1 MQNQSTPKDAHN
13 KAPRR
18 VHKTQHS
25 KSHLEGCPHKGI
37 SKDAHKE
44 GARRIHNKKPRERNP
59 ESTYTSRSNVKLTFE
74 RKKKDYNESRP
85 EQNKYSANAASGTS
99 KAESLPAHRYLSI
112 VRVLQHGNIY
122 KQIIKPLKQI
132 PTSQSLHLS
141 PRRSVRVASRRRP
154 TGLGH
159 TTDPRRLIRT

>member
-1 MQNQSTPKDAHN
+1 MTRHLEGCTKHITSKDAFKESSQRMHKKSTSKDAHH

-99 KAESLPAHRYLSI
+99 KAESLPAHQCHSAVHILH
-112 VRVLQHGNIY
+112 HGNIY
-122 KQIIKPLKQI
+122 RPSIKSFQNKLLQ
-132 PTSQSLHLS
+132 TNL
-141 PRRSVRVASRRRP
+141 
-154 TGLGH
+154 
-159 TTDPRRLIRT
+159 